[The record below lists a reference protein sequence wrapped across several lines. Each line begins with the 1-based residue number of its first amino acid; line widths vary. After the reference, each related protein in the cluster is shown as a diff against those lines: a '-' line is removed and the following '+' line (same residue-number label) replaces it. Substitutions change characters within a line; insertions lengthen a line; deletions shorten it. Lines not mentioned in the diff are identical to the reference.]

1 MSSEDPE
8 QLTHHVEGAAKEYKM
23 MIDAAIEVLANA
35 EKLLE
40 ILSKGYEQV
49 DSSIM

>member
-1 MSSEDPE
+1 
-8 QLTHHVEGAAKEYKM
+8 LTHHVEGAAKKYKM

-35 EKLLE
+35 EKVLE
-40 ILSKGYEQV
+40 ILSKGYKQA